1 MNSALAVTGLVMGLA
16 GGPHC
21 IAMCGAP
28 CAGVARAC
36 GGPRPGRALLAVHA
50 GRVFSYAVGGAVVA
64 GSVSALAGWAPTVAW
79 LRPLWGMVHLA
90 ALALGLWLL
99 WAARQPA
106 WLATMGQQI
115 GRRLAVAPGGLPR
128 RHGTLRAALLG
139 SLWVAWPCGLLQ
151 SALVVAALA
160 SGPLSGAAV
169 MATFGLGSAISLWAG
184 PALWWRLAGATGGNA
199 SQALAVR
206 LAGLVLASASL
217 WALAHGFGMV
227 DPLPV
232 CT

>member
-21 IAMCGAP
+21 IAMCGAA

-36 GGPRPGRALLAVHA
+36 GGPRPGRAMLAVHA
-50 GRVFSYAVGGAVVA
+50 GRIFSYAVGGAVVA

-79 LRPLWGMVHLA
+79 LRPLWSMVHLA

-106 WLATMGQQI
+106 WLSTLGQHI
-115 GRRLAVAPGGLPR
+115 GRRLAPAPGGVPR
-128 RHGTLRAALLG
+128 ARGTARAALVG

-160 SGPLSGAAV
+160 SGPVSGAAV
-169 MATFGLGSAISLWAG
+169 MAAFGVGSAVSLWAG
-184 PALWWRLAGATGGNA
+184 PALWWRLAGASSGNA
-199 SQALAVR
+199 SQAMAVR
-206 LAGLVLASASL
+206 LAGLVLASASA
-217 WALAHGFGMV
+217 WALAQGLGII
-227 DPLPV
+227 DGSPV

>member
-21 IAMCGAP
+21 IAMCGAA

-36 GGPRPGRALLAVHA
+36 GGPRPGRAMLAVHA
-50 GRVFSYAVGGAVVA
+50 GRIFSYAVGGAVVA

-79 LRPLWGMVHLA
+79 LRPMWSMVHLA

-106 WLATMGQQI
+106 WLSSFGQHL
-115 GRRLAVAPGGLPR
+115 GRRLATVPGGVPR
-128 RHGTLRAALLG
+128 PHGTARAALVG
-139 SLWVAWPCGLLQ
+139 SFWVAWPCGLLQ

-160 SGPLSGAAV
+160 SGPVSGAAV
-169 MATFGLGSAISLWAG
+169 MAAFGVGSAASLWAG
-184 PALWWRLAGATGGNA
+184 PALWWRLAGASSGVA
-199 SQALAVR
+199 SQAIAVR
-206 LAGLVLASASL
+206 LAGLVLASASA
-217 WALAHGFGMV
+217 WALAQGFGII
-227 DPLPV
+227 DGSPV